1 MILDL
6 NEKETE
12 ILKIQMGNTLYHFQ
26 MEVFNNKVNH
36 NYELAES
43 NENVVKV
50 IEGILN
56 KINN

>member
-6 NEKETE
+6 NEKEVE
-12 ILKIQMGNTLYHFQ
+12 ILKIQMESTMYHFKI
-26 MEVFNNKVNH
+26 EVFNNRVNH
-36 NYELAES
+36 NYDLAES

-56 KINN
+56 KIK